1 MSEKIKIEIIS
12 DVVCPWCIIGYK
24 RLEKAIEEL
33 GVKDK
38 VEIEWQPFQ
47 LNPTMS
53 PEGKNALEYMSNK
66 YNMSID
72 QVRSYQDDRVKT
84 GIELGFKFDFF
95 DEMKTVNTLDAH
107 ILLEY
112 AKKFKKQTELAL
124 RLFSAHFGE
133 RKDISKRE
141 VLVQEIKSIGLDTVD
156 AMKYLDSEVK
166 EQLKTKEVYWR
177 DSGVTAVPTMVFN
190 DSMRMNGAYPVAT
203 YKEVISELLEK
214 QGKVNEETNT

>member
-1 MSEKIKIEIIS
+1 MIMSEKIKIEIVS

-38 VEIEWQPFQ
+38 VEIKWQPFQ

-72 QVRSYQDDRVKT
+72 EVRTYQDDRVKT
-84 GIELGFKFDFF
+84 GMELGFKFDYF

-112 AKKFKKQTELAL
+112 AKEFEKQTELAL
-124 RLFSAHFGE
+124 RFFSAHFKE
-133 RKDISKRE
+133 RKDVSKRE
-141 VLVQEIKSIGLDTVD
+141 VLAQEIKNVGLDAADT
-156 AMKYLDSEVK
+156 MKYLDSQARE
-166 EQLKTKEVYWR
+166 ELKTKAAYWR
-177 DSGVTAVPTMVFN
+177 DSGITAVPTMVFN
-190 DSMRMNGAYPVAT
+190 GSMRMNGAYPIGT

-214 QGKVNEETNT
+214 GDK